1 MQHYA
6 ITSVIFQHIEEV
18 SASAYF
24 SSFQQKCYHPQLF
37 LTKLII
43 VFHMFLNDHS
53 LIIATV
59 EQRYEKYNT
68 YHIKNL

>member
-6 ITSVIFQHIEEV
+6 ITSVTFQHIEEV

-43 VFHMFLNDHS
+43 VFHMFLTFA
-53 LIIATV
+53 L
-59 EQRYEKYNT
+59 Q
-68 YHIKNL
+68 

>member
-1 MQHYA
+1 MKHCA
-6 ITSVIFQHIEEV
+6 IPTVTFQHVEGV

-24 SSFQQKCYHPQLF
+24 SSFQQKCYHPDILF

-43 VFHMFLNDHS
+43 VFHMFSNDHS

-59 EQRYEKYNT
+59 EQRYEK
-68 YHIKNL
+68 